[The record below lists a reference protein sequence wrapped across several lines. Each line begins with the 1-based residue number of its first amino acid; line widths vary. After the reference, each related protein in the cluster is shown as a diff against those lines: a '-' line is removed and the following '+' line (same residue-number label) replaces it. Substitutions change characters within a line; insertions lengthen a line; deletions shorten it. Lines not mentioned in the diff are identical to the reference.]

1 MTAVLLAA
9 LGVILGSG
17 GLTLSVL
24 RVRRVGRGAP
34 DASATSWAWLER
46 GADMVGLGDR
56 LRWAADL
63 LAVPGPELAR
73 QVARSSAVGAS
84 AGLACGVLG
93 MVAVQRDGL
102 LGALGLVRI
111 GVVAGGLLGAGV
123 AVAGK
128 VRRAERVRQG
138 MVEATGAYLDLVGL
152 HLAGGA
158 GLEQSLTGAADVLDH
173 ELGRRLRVA
182 LEAAARRGDAPWE
195 ALAQVGATVDSPGLV
210 ELATAVTVAGTEGAQ
225 IRRSLAAKARSL
237 RQRQLAE
244 VEAAERAAGERLF
257 VPSSLLLLG
266 FLVLVG
272 YPALARI
279 LHGL

>member
-9 LGVILGSG
+9 FGVILGSG

-24 RVRRVGRGAP
+24 QVRRAGRRDPEVG
-34 DASATSWAWLER
+34 ATAWAWLAR
-46 GADMVGLGDR
+46 GAGLVGLGDR

-63 LAVPGPELAR
+63 LGVPGPKLAR
-73 QVARSSAVGAS
+73 QVARASAVGA
-84 AGLACGVLG
+84 AGGLASGVLG
-93 MVAVQRDGL
+93 MVTVAPAEL
-102 LGALGLVRI
+102 LGALGLVGI
-111 GVVAGGLLGAGV
+111 GVVAGGSLGAGT
-123 AVAGK
+123 AVVGL

-158 GLEQSLTGAADVLDH
+158 GLEQSLTGAASALDH
-173 ELGRRLRVA
+173 DLGRRLRVA
-182 LEAAARRGDAPWE
+182 LEAAARRGEAPWE
-195 ALAQVGATVDSPGLV
+195 ALARVGATVDSPSLV